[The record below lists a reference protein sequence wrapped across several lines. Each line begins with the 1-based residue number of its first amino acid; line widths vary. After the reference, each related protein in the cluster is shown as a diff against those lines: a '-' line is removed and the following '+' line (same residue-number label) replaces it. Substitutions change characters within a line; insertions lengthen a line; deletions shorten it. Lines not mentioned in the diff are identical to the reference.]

1 MPDPAALM
9 LPGDAFDVDHQQII
23 GRRVAGRSMALG
35 FASQLTAGETLSL
48 ICFNQQ
54 ERSRLQDL
62 LTPNLHSGASLR
74 FLDFN
79 TKSLTDIGAIHVP
92 DPGLSRWQLL
102 RSSCPANA
110 FSLTGIIHTLSSSD
124 VISELERLFLSP
136 LHPWDAL
143 VCTSTAGRDVVR
155 AVFQSFQYYLESHF
169 SCSITKRDGLQ
180 LPIIPLAVS
189 DPLSESLGF
198 VSDRSHLRCQSR
210 MKLQIDQSSFV
221 ILFVGRLSFHSKS
234 HPLPLYR
241 AVNRLSAENP
251 DRPIVLLECG
261 HIFNQPIESAYQ
273 ELEHQ
278 FSHLS
283 IVRLGGLEPATEQE
297 KRDAFAAAD
306 VFVSLADNLQET
318 FGLSII
324 EAMAASLPVISTDW
338 NGYKDLVDNGISG
351 FRIPV
356 SMVSDNGDQY
366 DRIDSMYGLGL
377 LPYDTMIG
385 LRSMATIVEYQPLY
399 RALNLCLNSSS
410 LVQLMGENARKR
422 WMQSFSWGP
431 VYRQYIDLWTELADR
446 RLCLSEAYTSVSSF
460 PTPTSKPFSHYPT
473 QTIKPHSVV
482 CGALAEDE
490 LLPLSTLRL
499 AMNSSFLQSLADQH
513 LESVITHLEHHH
525 CIDFMALTSLGISR
539 SNAFALLAALIK
551 LGVAILD
558 KGQ

>member
-35 FASQLTAGETLSL
+35 FASQLTAGDTLSL

-54 ERSRLQDL
+54 ERRRLQDL
-62 LTPNLHSGASLR
+62 LIPNLHPEASLR
-74 FLDFN
+74 FPDLN
-79 TKSLTDIGAIHVP
+79 PESLTEIGAIHLP

-110 FSLTGIIHTLSSSD
+110 FSLTGVIHTLSSSD

-136 LHPWDAL
+136 LCSWDAL
-143 VCTSTAGRDVVR
+143 VCTSTAGRDVVT
-155 AVFQSFQYYLESHF
+155 AVFKSFQQYLESHF

-189 DPLSESLGF
+189 DPLPETMGF
-198 VSDRSHLRCQSR
+198 DSDRRRHRCQSR
-210 MKLQIDQSSFV
+210 KTLQIDQSAFV

-251 DRPIVLLECG
+251 GRKIVLLECG
-261 HIFNQPIESAYQ
+261 HIFNQPIETAYQ
-273 ELEHQ
+273 DLARQ
-278 FSHLS
+278 FLNLS
-283 IVRLGGLEPATEQE
+283 IIRLGGLEPASEQE

-338 NGYKDLVDNGISG
+338 NGYKDLVDNGITG

-356 SMVSDNGDQY
+356 SMVSNNSDQY
-366 DRIDSMYGLGL
+366 DWIDSMYGLGL
-377 LPYDTMIG
+377 MPYDTMIG
-385 LRSMATIVEYQPLY
+385 LRSMAAIVEHQPLY
-399 RALNLCLNSSS
+399 RALHLCLNSSS
-410 LVQLMGENARKR
+410 LVQLMGANARQR
-422 WMQSFSWGP
+422 WIESFSWSP
-431 VYRQYIDLWTELADR
+431 VYRQYLDLWSELADR
-446 RLCLSEAYTSVSSF
+446 RVCSSSVHTSISSF

-473 QTIKPHSVV
+473 KLIKPYSVV
-482 CGALAEDE
+482 CGSLSEVE

-499 AMNSSFLQSLADQH
+499 SMNSSFLESLSNQH
-513 LESVITHLEHHH
+513 LDAVINYLEHHH
-525 CIDFMALTSLGISR
+525 RIDVHALTSFGLSR
-539 SNAFALLAALIK
+539 SNALALLAALIK
-551 LGVAILD
+551 LGVAVLD
-558 KGQ
+558 KVQ